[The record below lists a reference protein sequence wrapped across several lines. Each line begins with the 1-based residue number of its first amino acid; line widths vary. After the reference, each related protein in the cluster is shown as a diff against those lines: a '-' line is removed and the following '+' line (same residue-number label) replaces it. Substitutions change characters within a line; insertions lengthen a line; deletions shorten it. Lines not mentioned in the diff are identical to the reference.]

1 MELLHSIKQKDGES
15 IMNIKRLAIDLAKEV
30 FQLYGVD
37 EEKKQVVEKRIKS
50 REKFVEFVTKLGP
63 CELVMEA
70 CGGANYWARK
80 FTEMGYKVMLV
91 SPQYVTPYV
100 QRNKNDYRDVRGIME
115 ASYWSGMTFVTPKTV
130 EQQDIQSVLRIR
142 SNYLEMRTA
151 IGNQIRGL
159 MYEYGITVKVGY
171 ESLRNTLPSLF
182 ERDNENS
189 LSPIMKELIEGQY
202 NMLLVIDEEIDVLN
216 IKIKE
221 LFSMNET
228 CKRLEK
234 IEGIGPISALAIIA
248 LAGDGKG
255 FKNGR
260 HFAAYLGLTPKQ
272 HSSGNRECLLGISKR
287 GDKYLR
293 GLLIHGGRAVVRTA
307 EKKTDDRSLWV
318 NRIKNKGGV
327 NRAAVAM
334 ANKNARIAMA
344 MILSGSDYKKSA

>member
-1 MELLHSIKQKDGES
+1 
-15 IMNIKRLAIDLAKEV
+15 MNIKRLAIDLAKEV
-30 FQLYGVD
+30 FQLHGVD
-37 EEKKQVVEKRIKS
+37 EEKKPVIDKRIKS
-50 REKFVEFVTKLGP
+50 RKKFVEFVTKLGP

-80 FTEMGYKVMLV
+80 FTEMGYKVLLV

-100 QRNKNDYRDVRGIME
+100 QRNKNDYRDVHGIME

-142 SNYLEMRTA
+142 SNYLETRTA
-151 IGNQIRGL
+151 ISNQIRGL
-159 MYEYGITVKVGY
+159 MCEYGVIVKAGY
-171 ESLRNTLPSLF
+171 EALRNTLPSLF
-182 ERDNENS
+182 ARDNENG

-202 NMLLVIDEEIDVLN
+202 SMLLVVDEEIDTLD

-228 CKRLEK
+228 CKRIEK

-248 LAGDGKG
+248 LVGDGKG

-272 HSSGNRECLLGISKR
+272 HSSGNRECMLGISKR

-293 GLLIHGGRAVVRTA
+293 ELLIHGGRSVVRAA
-307 EKKTDDRSLWV
+307 EKKTDTRSLWV

-344 MILSGSDYKKSA
+344 MILSGSDYKKAA

>member
-1 MELLHSIKQKDGES
+1 
-15 IMNIKRLAIDLAKEV
+15 MNIKRLAIDLAKEV

-50 REKFVEFVTKLGP
+50 RQKFVEFVTKLGP

-80 FTEMGYKVMLV
+80 FNEMGYKVMLI

-115 ASYWSGMTFVTPKTV
+115 ASYWSGISFVTPKTL
-130 EQQDIQSVLRIR
+130 EQQDIQSLLRIR
-142 SNYLEMRTA
+142 SNYLETRTA
-151 IGNQIRGL
+151 ISNQIRGL
-159 MYEYGITVKVGY
+159 MYEYGVTVKVGY
-171 ESLRNTLPSLF
+171 ENLQSTLPTMF
-182 ERDNENS
+182 DRGNDNGVT
-189 LSPIMKELIEGQY
+189 LMMKELIEGQY
-202 NMLLVIDEEIDVLN
+202 NMLLVIEEQIDVLN
-216 IKIKE
+216 IQIKQH
-221 LFSMNET
+221 SSHNKT
-228 CKRLEK
+228 CQRLQK

-248 LAGDGKG
+248 LVGDGKG

-260 HFAAYLGLTPKQ
+260 HFSAYLGLTPKQ
-272 HSSGNRECLLGISKR
+272 HSSGNRECMLGISKR

-293 GLLIHGGRAVVRTA
+293 ELLIHGGRAVVRTA
-307 EKKTDDRSLWV
+307 EKKTDSRSIWV
-318 NRIKNKGGV
+318 NRIKNQNGF

-344 MILSGSDYKKSA
+344 MILSGSDYKKAA